1 MPVREEV
8 RDNMQKRKKIN
19 IKKSEGNVGG
29 IMTTGL
35 CIMAL
40 TVIVISYFGC
50 IELVQQKTQ
59 VGQLARKYILKM
71 ETEGYLT
78 ADEQIRLTCELGEMG
93 ITDVNLDN
101 TTVQPG
107 GYGQEIVLNIHGK
120 LKGEYEF
127 NERRVSTAKY

>member
-1 MPVREEV
+1 
-8 RDNMQKRKKIN
+8 
-19 IKKSEGNVGG
+19 
-29 IMTTGL
+29 MTTGL

-40 TVIVISYFGC
+40 TAIVISYFGC

-107 GYGQEIVLNIHGK
+107 GYGQEIVLNINGK